1 MTHSN
6 IVTFQ
11 LGKQGLTQGTLE
23 LLKKTFK
30 NHDLVKI
37 SVLKSCTRNRDEVRT
52 ISDRICSELEKS
64 EAREFTSK
72 IIGFTLNIRKLKK
85 IKIKEKHR

>member
-1 MTHSN
+1 MAYSE

-11 LGKQGLTQGTLE
+11 LGKQGFTQGTLE

-30 NHDLVKI
+30 NHDLIKI
-37 SVLKSCTRNRDEVRT
+37 SVLKSCTRDRNEIKT
-52 ISDRICSELEKS
+52 LSDKICSELQKS
-64 EAREFTSK
+64 EGREFGSK

-85 IKIKEKHR
+85 IKK